1 MYLPPIMVWLNGLA
15 SLMGCDVAAI
25 TQVCVPLISH
35 YDEDAATRYP
45 QGGNFISSC
54 LLPAKHENVTSNE
67 TKMEKT
73 TRKICLQSQI
83 EIKGTKRSHKRD
95 KQQASNATAKLA
107 QNKAQSEA
115 QKNTILE
122 LAAGKCCAV
131 ST

>member
-95 KQQASNATAKLA
+95 KQQASNG
-107 QNKAQSEA
+107 Q
-115 QKNTILE
+115 
-122 LAAGKCCAV
+122 AGPEQGPVRGPEEYNIGAG
-131 ST
+131 SG